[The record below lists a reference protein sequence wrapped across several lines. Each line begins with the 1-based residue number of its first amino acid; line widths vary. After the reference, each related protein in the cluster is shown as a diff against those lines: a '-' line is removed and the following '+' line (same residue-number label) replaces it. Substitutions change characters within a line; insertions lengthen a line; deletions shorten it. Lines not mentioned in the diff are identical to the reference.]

1 MTTKTLSKLLLISLT
16 VFSACKKDNDAP
28 KDPEN
33 EIPQYQ
39 LKSIAWNNGLSGNF
53 VYNDNTLQSID
64 YTYQNVSG
72 QTIFGYSGKTLKE
85 MYDDRSQYKNVFEY
99 DSEGKPTKMRNRER
113 YDVQATKYEMVFHYN
128 SANRIDTLRYFT
140 FNEAGTRQRWVCG
153 YDYNSNGDLVKVTT
167 QYETMTITHT
177 IDAYS
182 QPVSFVPWHYIETTL
197 NENFVIYNLGIMTQ
211 FHKANKLPAKVTRI
225 VQIGSDPSYVDKVA
239 EDVFTVNNY
248 KIEKVNSTIT
258 YPEMPG
264 YVSRLEAVYSYF

>member
-1 MTTKTLSKLLLISLT
+1 MTTKTIAKFLLISLT
-16 VFSACKKDNDAP
+16 AFTACKKDKDAP

-33 EIPQYQ
+33 EVPQYQ
-39 LKSIAWNNGLSGNF
+39 LKSIIWSNGLSGNF
-53 VYNDNTLQSID
+53 VYNDNKLKSID

-72 QTIFGYSGKTLKE
+72 QTIFSYSGKTFTE

-99 DSEGKPTKMRNRER
+99 DSEGRPIKMRNIER

-128 SANRIDTLRYFT
+128 SGNRIDTLRYFT
-140 FNEAGTRQRWVCG
+140 YNEAGVRQRWVSG
-153 YDYNSNGDLVKVTT
+153 YEYNSNGDLVKVTT
-167 QYETMTITHT
+167 KYETMTITHT

-182 QPVSFVPWHYIETTL
+182 VPVSFVPWHYIETTL
-197 NENFVIYNLGIMTQ
+197 NENFVVYNLGIMTQ

-248 KIEKVNSTIT
+248 KIEKVVSTIS
-258 YPEMPG
+258 YPEMG
-264 YVSRLEAVYSYF
+264 YTSRLEAVYSYF